1 MTSKETTA
9 SQPQPQEKAAG
20 TPGPASDPTAA
31 SAAPSSSVPVP
42 EQTSASGQARD
53 VPAPQQATAS
63 ASGQTGTVGGAG
75 SSSVAAPEP
84 AAPLAAADDNADPG
98 DVLEADDVVRDDDSA
113 LDVASFGGES
123 ASLASSILKYRVENG
138 RTYHAYKAG
147 YLQHFLCFLTL
158 DDQLYI
164 CPAGRDGKQIGR
176 VLDAGC
182 GTGCWALDFADEH
195 PESEVIG
202 VDLSPIQP
210 SFGGLAESVPPNVT
224 FYVDDIEA
232 EWTFSQP
239 FDFIYMR
246 MLSASIADWPKLI
259 DQVYNNLSP
268 GGWVEFLDPIYPVDC
283 DDGTLPKD
291 GALYKWSLL
300 LNEAATKL
308 GSSLDSGL
316 TYKQMLLDR
325 GFSNVRQVT
334 YKWPISDWAAD
345 AKHKKIGLYTHENIM
360 QGLQALSLALYTRAL
375 HWTPEEL
382 EVFLVDVRRD
392 LKNRNIHAYWRI
404 VVTYGQRP
412 E

>member
-1 MTSKETTA
+1 MTSKETTP
-9 SQPQPQEKAAG
+9 SQPQPQGKAAAG
-20 TPGPASDPTAA
+20 TPGPASDPTTAA
-31 SAAPSSSVPVP
+31 AAPSSSDPVP

-53 VPAPQQATAS
+53 VPAPQEAIAPAT
-63 ASGQTGTVGGAG
+63 GQTDTAAGAG
-75 SSSVAAPEP
+75 TSTAA
-84 AAPLAAADDNADPG
+84 AAPLVAAEDNTDPG

-147 YLQHFLCFLTL
+147 SYVLPNDDANLQHFLCFLTL

-164 CPAGRDGKQIGR
+164 SPAGRDGRQIGR

-210 SFGGLAESVPPNVT
+210 SFVPPNVT

-259 DQVYNNLSP
+259 DQVYNKLSP

-316 TYKQMLLDR
+316 TYKQLLLDR
-325 GFSNVRQVT
+325 GFSNVHQVT

-345 AKHKKIGLYTHENIM
+345 PKHKKIGLYTHENIM

-375 HWTPEEL
+375 NWTAEEL

-412 E
+412 

>member
-1 MTSKETTA
+1 MTSKETTL
-9 SQPQPQEKAAG
+9 SEPQPQGKAAG
-20 TPGPASDPTAA
+20 TPGPASDPTTAPA
-31 SAAPSSSVPVP
+31 SSDPAPK
-42 EQTSASGQARD
+42 QTSTSGQAKD
-53 VPAPQQATAS
+53 VPAPQQEISS
-63 ASGQTGTVGGAG
+63 APGQTDTAVGAA
-75 SSSVAAPEP
+75 SSTAPAPDP
-84 AAPLAAADDNADPG
+84 AAPAPAAVVAPLVAAEDNADPG

-164 CPAGRDGKQIGR
+164 SPAGRDGKQIGR

-210 SFGGLAESVPPNVT
+210 SFVPPNVT
-224 FYVDDIEA
+224 FYVDDVEA

-259 DQVYNNLSP
+259 DQAYNNLSP
-268 GGWVEFLDPIYPVDC
+268 GGWIEFLDPIYPMDC
-283 DDGTLPKD
+283 DDGTFSKESP
-291 GALYKWSLL
+291 LYKWSFL

-325 GFSNVRQVT
+325 GFSNVHQVT
-334 YKWPISDWAAD
+334 YKWPMNDWAAD
-345 AKHKKIGLYTHENIM
+345 AKHKKIGLYSQENIM
-360 QGLQALSLALYTRAL
+360 QGLQALSLALFTRAL
-375 HWTPEEL
+375 HWTAEEL

-392 LKNRNIHAYWRI
+392 LKNRGIHAYWRI